1 MSEVV
6 GTCPP
11 EAGVTR
17 TIARSTYAGLLT
29 VSLATIL
36 FQILLTRIFSVT
48 IWYHFA
54 FVAISVAMFGF
65 AAAGVLIQCFPKYF
79 ADQII
84 THRITVS
91 SLLCGT
97 SMVAS
102 FIVHLLLP
110 AHTYS
115 SILGSARVVTT
126 YVVVCIPFF
135 FSGIVVCLSLTR
147 FPAQLAP
154 CTQRISSAQPWPAP

>member
-54 FVAISVAMFGF
+54 FVAISVACL
-65 AAAGVLIQCFPKYF
+65 ASLLP
-79 ADQII
+79 
-84 THRITVS
+84 VS
-91 SLLCGT
+91 SF
-97 SMVAS
+97 SA
-102 FIVHLLLP
+102 FP
-110 AHTYS
+110 
-115 SILGSARVVTT
+115 SIL
-126 YVVVCIPFF
+126 P
-135 FSGIVVCLSLTR
+135 TR
-147 FPAQLAP
+147 
-154 CTQRISSAQPWPAP
+154 S